1 MSAHLFALEV
11 TFIDELHHLSHIRSS
26 RVVSFEKPNLLDY
39 ALAIM
44 LAPHVTLV
52 GQLFD
57 LGMALL
63 NLDLQ
68 LGALLLALL
77 LRKKLTDG
85 VSISLFRLLELFQ
98 ENFVHLLQ
106 HLRLFEVVYSCLPGW

>member
-1 MSAHLFALEV
+1 
-11 TFIDELHHLSHIRSS
+11 
-26 RVVSFEKPNLLDY
+26 
-39 ALAIM
+39 M

-85 VSISLFRLLELFQ
+85 VSISLLRLLELFQ

-106 HLRLFEVVYSCLPGW
+106 HFRLFEVVYSSLPGWY